1 MRYRLNGNYIE
12 IYFDAKP
19 NDRIIETLKICGWRW
34 YSKNRCWSNY
44 YSYENLEFAKSLEK
58 DFLPKQESKL
68 MTQKRVTLNMVD
80 VIVRS
85 NTLYCN
91 QHHDKEE
98 YAGEI
103 EVVDKKNNVR
113 TYLVPI
119 MYCQTCGVYYLLEET
134 YKDLVTKG
142 RIRAKILSYKVY
154 KKQGKADFDGLNEY
168 SPLRE
173 YGYNVSEKTGYS
185 DLQRQSILEDIIDYN
200 ILDRDMVIYYLDLF
214 IKMNNSRAINA
225 VNKWKMDRDY
235 ISKYRIGSAKKIKI
249 GSITVIDYLRNV

>member
-1 MRYRLNGNYIE
+1 M
-12 IYFDAKP
+12 
-19 NDRIIETLKICGWRW
+19 
-34 YSKNRCWSNY
+34 
-44 YSYENLEFAKSLEK
+44 
-58 DFLPKQESKL
+58 
-68 MTQKRVTLNMVD
+68 
-80 VIVRS
+80 
-85 NTLYCN
+85 
-91 QHHDKEE
+91 
-98 YAGEI
+98 
-103 EVVDKKNNVR
+103 
-113 TYLVPI
+113 
-119 MYCQTCGVYYLLEET
+119 
-134 YKDLVTKG
+134 TKG

-249 GSITVIDYLRNV
+249 GSITVIDHLRNV